1 MLVFKQQRFSSPLS
15 RIVQL
20 SISADLIQSTMLFSF
35 VYAAT
40 AFALSLIPTAAGLP
54 QPNTCVGMS
63 ASAPLSSP
71 ELPGSRPLLTHYD
84 QLGGLCPDKW
94 LENNTYTPGNGT
106 YRYPL
111 YDGFQRS
118 TANMSIEGEEL
129 LLIGTRLDRFGDAG
143 GKYLSPAYTP
153 VEQRSLPPKRLNPT
167 GFPATVEY
175 HVYEVIVPILVRAGT
190 IAAAFGQ
197 PGQGTQY
204 ELVNATVA
212 TAAFYRLVLEMGRSI
227 VSTNHIL

>member
-1 MLVFKQQRFSSPLS
+1 MYISSTLLS
-15 RIVQL
+15 SR
-20 SISADLIQSTMLFSF
+20 LITLQTGCKC
-35 VYAAT
+35 
-40 AFALSLIPTAAGLP
+40 PTAR
-54 QPNTCVGMS
+54 PNGTEYLCQDERLGP
-63 ASAPLSSP
+63 AI
-71 ELPGSRPLLTHYD
+71 LPGTPGLAPLLTHYD

-129 LLIGTRLDRFGDAG
+129 LLVGTRLDRFGDAG

-204 ELVNATVA
+204 ELINATVA
-212 TAAFYRLVLEMGRSI
+212 AWLNSTPPRLKEI
-227 VSTNHIL
+227 